1 MEEGGIARR
10 LGNLVS
16 WPISQGEMA
25 GAISIAALEERFTA
39 RPGEGLREVKQQSEA
54 GGEAFRQ
61 AAARWLAGAADGRF
75 ARVLLHQLRAGD
87 ENLEQLLFQEQA
99 LGRGEAA
106 QLARLA
112 CRVEPKL
119 QSAWLAGFEMAEE
132 RWRSGGSTMELV
144 RRLEVLGECLE
155 AGRLKGL
162 LARLV
167 EHPAARVRAKAVEW
181 SYRRGEGGVGLE
193 DSNARVRASALEG
206 MWGRQDEAAVEV
218 FERHLRSENTR
229 EALNAVLGL
238 HRAGEMRAR
247 LQLMDWTESADER
260 RRRAAWWAIGH
271 TQDPRL
277 WAFAQERRGGAL
289 PGSFLGAVRRLR
301 EFVEASQK
309 AGETG
314 LEVFGLRRAGGR
326 VIVSVAVERD
336 EVLAGLRPTAF
347 RVKRNGEW
355 FDQWRGTVKGKRE
368 ATDWV
373 LLMPAGRPPVGWDSM
388 EDVWRRL
395 RSEDRLAVVG
405 YPGAGSGSGVAV
417 MPTVDFL
424 PGVET
429 WRREKRGV
437 RLGGVD
443 WEGSLGRALQ
453 ALGGRQRQKQLL
465 VWGDP
470 QAAKE
475 QAPVVGW
482 SDRLK
487 RLGVRPQ
494 VVMRQRVPAAV
505 EQAWREACEEAGGSW
520 RVCPAPVELG
530 RVTEG
535 VLLEVTRGVE
545 LECEMGAGKAEL
557 EIELY
562 SRQGWGRAVA
572 RVR

>member
-1 MEEGGIARR
+1 MTRKTAR
-10 LGNLVS
+10 
-16 WPISQGEMA
+16 PADKPQEMA

-39 RPGEGLREVKQQSEA
+39 RPGEGLREVKQQGEA

-61 AAARWLAGAADGRF
+61 AAARWLAGATDSRF
-75 ARVLLHQLRAGD
+75 ARVLLHQLRSGD
-87 ENLEQLLFQEQA
+87 ENLEKLLYQEQA

-119 QSAWLAGFEMAEE
+119 QSAWLTAFEGAEE
-132 RWRSGGSTMELV
+132 RWRSGGSAMELV

-167 EHPAARVRAKAVEW
+167 GHPEARVRAKAVEW
-181 SYRRGEGGVGLE
+181 SYRRGEGGVGLA

-206 MWGRQDEAAVEV
+206 MWGRRDAAAVEV
-218 FERHLRSENTR
+218 FERHVRSEHTR

-247 LQLMDWTESADER
+247 LQLMDWTESAEGL

-271 TQDPRL
+271 TEDPRL

-289 PGSFLGAVRRLR
+289 TGSFLAAVRRLR
-301 EFVEASQK
+301 EFVEVSQK

-314 LEVFGLRRAGGR
+314 LEVFGMKRAGRR
-326 VIVSVAVERD
+326 VIISVAVERD

-347 RVKRNGEW
+347 RLKRSGAW

-368 ATDWV
+368 ATDWI
-373 LLMPAGRPPVGWDSM
+373 LLMPAGRPPAGWDSM
-388 EDVWRRL
+388 ENVWRRL
-395 RSEDRLAVVG
+395 RSEDRVAVVG

-424 PGVET
+424 PGEET

-453 ALGGRQRQKQLL
+453 ALGTRQRQKQLL

-470 QAAKE
+470 QASKE
-475 QAPVVGW
+475 QTPGVGW
-482 SDRLK
+482 GERLQ
-487 RLGVRPQ
+487 RLGVRPH
-494 VVMRQRVPAAV
+494 VVMRQSVRAAV
-505 EQAWREACEEAGGSW
+505 EEAWREACEEAGGSW
-520 RVCPAPVELG
+520 RVCLAPVELG

-545 LECEMGAGKAEL
+545 LECALGEDAAEL